1 MNAKTPDRAQ
11 WMAMLQHRA
20 GRALVVLAV
29 LALASIAA
37 AGGFRR
43 AVANDDA
50 RYPVIAAGARAQTG
64 AFALTPLQAW
74 TAASAPGRQPS
85 GKRFLVLR
93 LRAENLT
100 DSAFAASALLQQDIV
115 WLADGRSDERKAQ
128 PMQRADDHTL
138 GVILQP
144 GLPSVIDLVWEI
156 PPGQTL
162 RQPVTWGV
170 YGRRYLE
177 RGYLQGD
184 GDAGWRQDDAL
195 FKLVLE
201 AAAAPAGAEA

>member
-1 MNAKTPDRAQ
+1 MDAKTPDHTQ
-11 WMAMLQHRA
+11 WMAVLRHR
-20 GRALVVLAV
+20 GGLALVLFAV
-29 LALASIAA
+29 VALGLIAA

-43 AVANDDA
+43 ADA
-50 RYPVIAAGARAQTG
+50 SDA
-64 AFALTPLQAW
+64 AW
-74 TAASAPGRQPS
+74 TASAAPGRQPS
-85 GKRFLVLR
+85 GKRYLVLR

-144 GLPSVIDLVWEI
+144 ELPSVVDFVWEI

-170 YGRRYLE
+170 YGRRYQE

-184 GDAGWRQDDAL
+184 GDAGWRQGDPL
-195 FKLVLE
+195 FKLVLD
-201 AAAAPAGAEA
+201 AVDTPAGPEA